1 MVTYKYR
8 ETKLATKFGKL
19 PDLCLT
25 LHNLLKIEG
34 MSMKEG
40 KNLVIVESPGKIDKL
55 QKALGDDFVVTASK
69 GHIRDL
75 DESGLSTDYIP

>member
-25 LHNLLKIEG
+25 LHILSEKCCHFE
-34 MSMKEG
+34 
-40 KNLVIVESPGKIDKL
+40 
-55 QKALGDDFVVTASK
+55 AFVRKK
-69 GHIRDL
+69 G
-75 DESGLSTDYIP
+75 ETSET